1 MIVFRPFV
9 GEIISAKLKESTAD
23 GLHCM
28 FNSYFRISFVSIFSS
43 SFFDSTIFFYIAI
56 FPWHDKLTRG
66 YSWRR
71 KLLRTASVNWHD
83 ALFFISVGT
92 EL

>member
-28 FNSYFRISFVSIFSS
+28 FNSYFHISFVSLSS
-43 SFFDSTIFFYIAI
+43 SSLFTSTIFFM
-56 FPWHDKLTRG
+56 LQ
-66 YSWRR
+66 
-71 KLLRTASVNWHD
+71 
-83 ALFFISVGT
+83 FFCGMVY
-92 EL
+92 

>member
-43 SFFDSTIFFYIAI
+43 FFDSTIFFYIAI
-56 FPWHDKLTRG
+56 FHG
-66 YSWRR
+66 MI
-71 KLLRTASVNWHD
+71 N
-83 ALFFISVGT
+83 
-92 EL
+92 

>member
-28 FNSYFRISFVSIFSS
+28 FHSYFHISFVSLSS
-43 SFFDSTIFFYIAI
+43 SLFTSTIFFM
-56 FPWHDKLTRG
+56 LQ
-66 YSWRR
+66 
-71 KLLRTASVNWHD
+71 
-83 ALFFISVGT
+83 FFCGMVY
-92 EL
+92 